1 MNATGRASPGRVPL
15 WLGAV
20 VLAAL
25 HALGICAYVARNVLK
40 HVWLWDNPDY
50 MLYLYAAYFH
60 LHMIVLAGHLYVWG
74 PYLIWRRYRARWWS
88 LYYVSLASAYV
99 FTVIPLLSVQRVAAL
114 YGALAYRVIAVYAL
128 LLLLYVARYLVW
140 SRPRATMVALHVF
153 SGFPMAGRFF
163 FSRSLPRAGGG
174 AVLGAIPIL
183 LPRPASDLEQR
194 AGGGEGPPAEPAPA
208 GREVTSLRVAN

>member
-25 HALGICAYVARNVLK
+25 HALGIYAYVTRNVLK

-60 LHMIVLAGHLYVWG
+60 LHMIALAGHLYVWG
-74 PYLIWRRYRARWWS
+74 PYLILRRYRARWWS
-88 LYYVSLASAYV
+88 LYYVSFASAYV

-140 SRPRATMVALHVF
+140 SRARATMVALHVF
-153 SGFPMAGRFF
+153 SGFPMAALFF
-163 FSRSLPRAGGG
+163 
-174 AVLGAIPIL
+174 
-183 LPRPASDLEQR
+183 
-194 AGGGEGPPAEPAPA
+194 
-208 GREVTSLRVAN
+208 